1 MRFTPI
7 STAVALAG
15 AAALVVTAAP
25 AQAAP
30 NPVELQLIGLNDF
43 HGRLQSPA
51 TVNGQAVGGAA
62 QLAGLI
68 DKLRTENPN
77 TGVVAGGDLIGA
89 STFVSAIDGDL
100 PTLDALNATGLDAS
114 AVGNHEF
121 DKGIDDLL
129 NRVIPRAEFD
139 YLGANVYRDGK
150 RALPAYSVEDIGGVR
165 VGYIGVVTAQ
175 TGELVSPDGIRG
187 VEFRDPV
194 TEAEAVAAQLS
205 DGDESNGESDLVL
218 LLSHEGASAE
228 YIKSAQ
234 DIVRD
239 PVFGRFINA
248 SADIDAVFSGHTH
261 QSYAYQLP
269 IPGTD
274 RTRPIVQAGEYGK
287 LISKVGLTYDTT
299 TKRITG
305 SSVALLDVT
314 GAPINGTVA
323 GIVDAA
329 VANAA
334 VLGAQPLGEITA
346 DVKRAYLNGVEDRG
360 SESALGNFVADVQL
374 EGTKDAGRG
383 GAQIAFMNP
392 GGLRTDLLYAPDG
405 VVTFS
410 EAFSVQ
416 PFSNDVFTQTLTG
429 AQVKQ
434 VLEEQWQ
441 PEGASRPK
449 LHLGVSKGFS
459 YHYVE
464 DAPRGAHVIASS
476 IKLNGAVINPA
487 ATYRVTSNSFLAS
500 GGDNFTTLG
509 QGTDRITTGDNDLTM
524 LTNYI
529 GKFSPVTADQAPRA
543 AVGPDCTQT
552 ITGSYRGALTVKA
565 GLVCVTGATVKGAIT
580 ILPGASLIVEGG
592 TVEGAITAL
601 LGGSVEITGAT
612 VTGAISLIGGTG
624 TVTVK
629 GGTIKGAVSVL
640 SGKGGVTLD
649 TNTLSGA
656 ALLTGN
662 TGTAVNTVAANQVK
676 GTLVCTGN
684 TPAPV
689 NAARPNTVKGIVLG
703 QCKGL

>member
-1 MRFTPI
+1 MRFTPFKA
-7 STAVALAG
+7 AVALIG
-15 AAALVVTAAP
+15 ATALVVAAAP

-30 NPVELQLIGLNDF
+30 ATVDLQLIGLNDF

-68 DKLRTENPN
+68 DQLRAANPN
-77 TGVVAGGDLIGA
+77 TAVVAGGDLIGA

-100 PTLDALNATGLDAS
+100 PTLDALNAAGLDAS

-194 TEAEAVAAQLS
+194 TEAETVAAQLS
-205 DGDESNGESDLVL
+205 DGDESNGESDVVL

-228 YIKSAQ
+228 YIGSAQ

-248 SADIDAVFSGHTH
+248 SADIDAIFSGHTH

-274 RTRPIVQAGEYGK
+274 RTRPVVQAGEYGK
-287 LISKVGLTYDTT
+287 LISKVGLTFDTT
-299 TKRITG
+299 AKSITA
-305 SSVALLDVT
+305 SSVALIDVT

-334 VLGAQPLGEITA
+334 VLGAQPLGEITK
-346 DVKRAYLNGVEDRG
+346 DVKRAYLNGAEDRG
-360 SESALGNFVADVQL
+360 SESALGNFIADVQL
-374 EGTKDAGRG
+374 DGTKDAGRG

-405 VVTFS
+405 VVTYS

-449 LHLGVSKGFS
+449 LHLGVSKGLT
-459 YHYVE
+459 YRYVE
-464 DAPRGAHVIASS
+464 DAPRGSHVISV
-476 IKLNGAVINPA
+476 KLDGVAVDPA
-487 ATYRVTSNSFLAS
+487 KTYRVTSNSFLAA

-509 QGTDRITTGDNDLTM
+509 RGTDRVTTGDNDLTL
-524 LTNYI
+524 LTNYLA
-529 GKFSPVTADQAPRA
+529 KYSPVTADPAPRA

-552 ITGSYRGALTVKA
+552 VNGAFRGALTVKS

-601 LGGSVEITGAT
+601 LGGSVEINNAT
-612 VTGAISLIGGTG
+612 VTGAISLIGGSG
-624 TVTVK
+624 AVTVK

-662 TGTAVNTVAANQVK
+662 TGTAANTVAANTVK
-676 GTLVCTGN
+676 GTLICTGN
-684 TPAPV
+684 TPAPT
-689 NAARPNTVKGIVLG
+689 NDARRNTVKGLVLG